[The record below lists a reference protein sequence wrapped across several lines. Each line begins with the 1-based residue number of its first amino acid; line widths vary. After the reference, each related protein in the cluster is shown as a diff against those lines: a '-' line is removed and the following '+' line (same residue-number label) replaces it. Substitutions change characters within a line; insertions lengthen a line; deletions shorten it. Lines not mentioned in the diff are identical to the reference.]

1 MAPRAPLNTALGRMI
16 FRRALLLLLWV
27 QATAIAGEVS
37 MPADVQSYLDRREAC
52 DHWRGEYG
60 YDKERQADIDW
71 SICQTCPGS
80 DAALALLKKKY
91 RSNGAVMARLNTL
104 EEQIELPDKAEAKAF
119 CSRTRKPSWEK

>member
-1 MAPRAPLNTALGRMI
+1 MT

-27 QATAIAGEVS
+27 QATAIAGEV
-37 MPADVQSYLDRREAC
+37 PIPVDVQSYLDRREAC

-80 DAALALLKKKY
+80 DGALALLKKKY
-91 RSNGAVMARLNTL
+91 RSNGAVTARLNNL
-104 EEQIELPDKAEAKAF
+104 EEQIELPDKAKAF